1 MRFWKSLEDI
11 KAYLKYESGHLF
23 GRVWGSPSLLGQPES
38 GAAREHESMFG
49 LRRMLVKSSRRP
61 AAIRCALAVPSEY
74 HAPGSHSADQSRR
87 AAWRSYLASGRG
99 SCKLFEVIDVNR
111 SGTIS
116 ALEVQGFVESVGG
129 EETSGV
135 NATAWHALELMSED
149 HELTLEEF
157 RKWLVAATKF
167 APETDAIVLQ
177 SSKAVEEGATKGA
190 YAINASNMS
199 QALRK
204 MQYAVRGEVVM
215 KADALEQEGRE
226 ILYTNVGNPHS
237 VGQKPLTFFRQVLA
251 LCDLP
256 AEHGVDHPN
265 ASAMF
270 PADAIARARDMRA
283 AIGDAGTGSYTNSQ
297 GIAQFRGDVARFIER
312 RDGHPAR
319 PEDIFLTN
327 GASSA
332 IQHVLTACFAS
343 DHDALMIP
351 IPQ

>member
-1 MRFWKSLEDI
+1 MRV
-11 KAYLKYESGHLF
+11 ESCL
-23 GRVWGSPSLLGQPES
+23 SLGQPESVRPES

-49 LRRMLVKSSRRP
+49 LRRVLLQSSRRT
-61 AAIRCALAVPSEY
+61 AAIRCASAVPSEY

-99 SCKLFEVIDVNR
+99 SCKLFEVIDVNS

-129 EETSGV
+129 ETSGV

-270 PADAIARARDMRA
+270 PPDAIARARDMRA

>member
-1 MRFWKSLEDI
+1 VEASD
-11 KAYLKYESGHLF
+11 
-23 GRVWGSPSLLGQPES
+23 GR
-38 GAAREHESMFG
+38 R
-49 LRRMLVKSSRRP
+49 
-61 AAIRCALAVPSEY
+61 
-74 HAPGSHSADQSRR
+74 
-87 AAWRSYLASGRG
+87 
-99 SCKLFEVIDVNR
+99 
-111 SGTIS
+111 
-116 ALEVQGFVESVGG
+116 
-129 EETSGV
+129 
-135 NATAWHALELMSED
+135 
-149 HELTLEEF
+149 
-157 RKWLVAATKF
+157 
-167 APETDAIVLQ
+167 
-177 SSKAVEEGATKGA
+177 
-190 YAINASNMS
+190 SNMS

>member
-1 MRFWKSLEDI
+1 MEASD
-11 KAYLKYESGHLF
+11 
-23 GRVWGSPSLLGQPES
+23 GR
-38 GAAREHESMFG
+38 R
-49 LRRMLVKSSRRP
+49 
-61 AAIRCALAVPSEY
+61 
-74 HAPGSHSADQSRR
+74 
-87 AAWRSYLASGRG
+87 
-99 SCKLFEVIDVNR
+99 
-111 SGTIS
+111 
-116 ALEVQGFVESVGG
+116 
-129 EETSGV
+129 
-135 NATAWHALELMSED
+135 
-149 HELTLEEF
+149 
-157 RKWLVAATKF
+157 
-167 APETDAIVLQ
+167 
-177 SSKAVEEGATKGA
+177 
-190 YAINASNMS
+190 SNMS

-351 IPQ
+351 IPQRALGVRSRATRPLAALDAPATRAISGTPSTRRWSPCSAAARSATSSTRTRAGRSTSRRSRRSSRAPGPTVSP